1 MSHTTSTSARTYTQ
15 RAPLSVPFRS
25 PIVVPLRLATAALL
39 VSCICILPGCYDPIF
54 REDEAR
60 SQYDRFDAVRDQR
73 AAQYFFDEFGNR
85 KPNIRG
91 RLLGRE

>member
-1 MSHTTSTSARTYTQ
+1 MSHTTDPSARTRSQ
-15 RAPLSVPFRS
+15 CALLGVP
-25 PIVVPLRLATAALL
+25 VRLAAAALL
-39 VSCICILPGCYDPIF
+39 VLYICTLPGCYDPIF
-54 REDEAR
+54 RVDEAR

-73 AAQYFFDEFGNR
+73 AAQYFYDEFGNR